1 MNDFNTNIIEEFRN
15 NKGKVAG
22 PFQGM
27 PMVILTTKGR
37 RTGKPHETP
46 LVPLEDDGKLFVFGS
61 MGGAPKHPAWFLNLR
76 DNPDVAIDHANRVI
90 RLRIPPAKL
99 IAVEIRDMQTY
110 DERGGLWN
118 PFTRE
123 DRDAIQ
129 RQARAQLTAA
139 GSQLELLRHAN
150 ESAIELLRML
160 LAKNGYAVDVALR
173 GT

>member
-76 DNPDVAIDHANRVI
+76 DNPRVTVEHGTDKFEAEAKIISGEEHDRIYAKQAQRVPQFAEYQTKTTRQIPVVELQQI
-90 RLRIPPAKL
+90 R
-99 IAVEIRDMQTY
+99 
-110 DERGGLWN
+110 
-118 PFTRE
+118 
-123 DRDAIQ
+123 
-129 RQARAQLTAA
+129 
-139 GSQLELLRHAN
+139 
-150 ESAIELLRML
+150 
-160 LAKNGYAVDVALR
+160 
-173 GT
+173 

>member
-37 RTGKPHETP
+37 RTGNPHETP

-76 DNPDVAIDHANRVI
+76 DNPRVTVEHGTDKFEAEAKIISGEEHDRIYAKQAQRVPQFAEYQTKTTRQIPVVELQPI
-90 RLRIPPAKL
+90 R
-99 IAVEIRDMQTY
+99 
-110 DERGGLWN
+110 
-118 PFTRE
+118 
-123 DRDAIQ
+123 
-129 RQARAQLTAA
+129 
-139 GSQLELLRHAN
+139 
-150 ESAIELLRML
+150 
-160 LAKNGYAVDVALR
+160 
-173 GT
+173 

>member
-37 RTGKPHETP
+37 RTGNPHETP

-76 DNPDVAIDHANRVI
+76 DNPRVTVEHGTDKFEAEAKIISGEEHDRIYAKQAQRVPQFAEYQTKTTRQIPVVELQQI
-90 RLRIPPAKL
+90 R
-99 IAVEIRDMQTY
+99 
-110 DERGGLWN
+110 
-118 PFTRE
+118 
-123 DRDAIQ
+123 
-129 RQARAQLTAA
+129 
-139 GSQLELLRHAN
+139 
-150 ESAIELLRML
+150 
-160 LAKNGYAVDVALR
+160 
-173 GT
+173 

>member
-37 RTGKPHETP
+37 RTGNPHETP

-76 DNPDVAIDHANRVI
+76 DNPRVTVEHGTDKFEAEAKI
-90 RLRIPPAKL
+90 ISGEEHDRIYAKQAQRVPQFAEYQQKTKRQ
-99 IAVEIRDMQTY
+99 IPVVELKPT
-110 DERGGLWN
+110 
-118 PFTRE
+118 
-123 DRDAIQ
+123 
-129 RQARAQLTAA
+129 
-139 GSQLELLRHAN
+139 
-150 ESAIELLRML
+150 
-160 LAKNGYAVDVALR
+160 K
-173 GT
+173 

>member
-1 MNDFNTNIIEEFRN
+1 MNNFNTNIIEEFRN

-76 DNPDVAIDHANRVI
+76 DNPRVTVEHGTDKFEAEAKIISGEEHDRIYAKQAQRVPQFAEYQTKTTRQIPVVELQPI
-90 RLRIPPAKL
+90 R
-99 IAVEIRDMQTY
+99 
-110 DERGGLWN
+110 
-118 PFTRE
+118 
-123 DRDAIQ
+123 
-129 RQARAQLTAA
+129 
-139 GSQLELLRHAN
+139 
-150 ESAIELLRML
+150 
-160 LAKNGYAVDVALR
+160 
-173 GT
+173 

>member
-76 DNPDVAIDHANRVI
+76 DNPRVTVEHGTDKFEAEAKIISGEEHDRIYAKQAQRVPQFAEYQTKTTRQIPVVELQPI
-90 RLRIPPAKL
+90 R
-99 IAVEIRDMQTY
+99 
-110 DERGGLWN
+110 
-118 PFTRE
+118 
-123 DRDAIQ
+123 
-129 RQARAQLTAA
+129 
-139 GSQLELLRHAN
+139 
-150 ESAIELLRML
+150 
-160 LAKNGYAVDVALR
+160 
-173 GT
+173 